1 MLPSSAA
8 ALGLSSL
15 SLPAMGI
22 QKQIDNLKSK
32 LQETQDRRKRQEDL
46 IMKVENLALK
56 VRGLLGSLQ
65 ICLTLADLEN
75 QADLE
80 KPGAFACWVK
90 HSSGVAIPTPEFSLG
105 GKVTCETGGDKGV
118 VVSAPFVAAPFC

>member
-1 MLPSSAA
+1 MSLMGSSRRMRAPTRLVRGQQSMAEFWDARQAVLPSSAA
-8 ALGLSSL
+8 ALALSSL

-56 VRGLLGSLQ
+56 VRALLGPLQ
-65 ICLTLADLEN
+65 TCLTLA
-75 QADLE
+75 
-80 KPGAFACWVK
+80 
-90 HSSGVAIPTPEFSLG
+90 HH
-105 GKVTCETGGDKGV
+105 
-118 VVSAPFVAAPFC
+118 

>member
-65 ICLTLADLEN
+65 TCLTL
-75 QADLE
+75 ADLE

>member
-1 MLPSSAA
+1 MPHPSSAA

-15 SLPAMGI
+15 SLPVMGI

-56 VRGLLGSLQ
+56 VRALLGSLKVF
-65 ICLTLADLEN
+65 CLVLAS
-75 QADLE
+75 
-80 KPGAFACWVK
+80 
-90 HSSGVAIPTPEFSLG
+90 H
-105 GKVTCETGGDKGV
+105 
-118 VVSAPFVAAPFC
+118 

>member
-1 MLPSSAA
+1 MLPSSVA

-15 SLPAMGI
+15 SLSAMGI

-56 VRGLLGSLQ
+56 VRALLGSLQ
-65 ICLTLADLEN
+65 TCLTLAHP
-75 QADLE
+75 A
-80 KPGAFACWVK
+80 
-90 HSSGVAIPTPEFSLG
+90 S
-105 GKVTCETGGDKGV
+105 
-118 VVSAPFVAAPFC
+118 

>member
-65 ICLTLADLEN
+65 ICLTLADLE
-75 QADLE
+75 

>member
-1 MLPSSAA
+1 
-8 ALGLSSL
+8 
-15 SLPAMGI
+15 MGI

-65 ICLTLADLEN
+65 ICLTLADLE
-75 QADLE
+75 

>member
-56 VRGLLGSLQ
+56 VRALLESLQ
-65 ICLTLADLEN
+65 TCLTPA
-75 QADLE
+75 
-80 KPGAFACWVK
+80 
-90 HSSGVAIPTPEFSLG
+90 HH
-105 GKVTCETGGDKGV
+105 
-118 VVSAPFVAAPFC
+118 

>member
-1 MLPSSAA
+1 MSLMGSSRRMRGPTRLVSASRAWQNCWDVRQAVLPSSAA

-56 VRGLLGSLQ
+56 VRALLGSLQ
-65 ICLTLADLEN
+65 TCSPLA
-75 QADLE
+75 
-80 KPGAFACWVK
+80 
-90 HSSGVAIPTPEFSLG
+90 HH
-105 GKVTCETGGDKGV
+105 
-118 VVSAPFVAAPFC
+118 